1 MEKKKTP
8 TMKVII
14 LGTAWPYRGGIA
26 AFNERLAR
34 EYQAQGHD
42 VEVVT
47 FTLQYPSF
55 LFPGKTQYSPDPA
68 PEGLRITRKLNAI
81 NPFSWISTGRYIRRR
96 RPDLLITPFWL
107 PFMAPALGTADR
119 VAKRK
124 GMRRIS
130 VIHNLIPH
138 EHRPGDKLFS
148 RWFVGANDGFVTL
161 SRSVLDDISLF
172 DAKGSKPKVYSPHP
186 LYDHYGDRMDAADAR
201 RAIGLPE
208 EGRYVLFFGFIRE
221 YKGLDLLLK
230 AMADERLEKMRV
242 KLIVAGEF
250 YGDPKPYHDLIGR
263 LDIGDRVALHT
274 DFIPDH
280 EVNRYFCAADI
291 VAQPYKSATQS
302 GVSQIAYNFEKPMLV
317 TNVGG
322 LPEIVPDGKA
332 GFVVEPDPQA
342 IADALVRY
350 YDEGWEQRLVDGVR
364 DEKRKYLWSNFTA
377 AIETLRPSRR

>member
-1 MEKKKTP
+1 
-8 TMKVII
+8 MKVII

-26 AFNERLAR
+26 AFNERLAH
-34 EYQAQGHD
+34 EYQAEGHD
-42 VEVVT
+42 VEIIT

-68 PEGLRITRKLNAI
+68 PKGLKITRMLNAI
-81 NPFSWISTGRYIRRR
+81 NPFSWLHTGQYIKRQH
-96 RPDLLITPFWL
+96 PDLLITPFWL

-119 VAKRK
+119 VAKSK

-130 VIHNLIPH
+130 IIHNLIPH
-138 EHRPGDKLFS
+138 EHRLGDKLFS

-186 LYDHYGDRMDAADAR
+186 LYDHYGDHMDTADAR
-201 RAIGLPE
+201 RAIGLPA

-230 AMADERLEKMRV
+230 AMSDERLEKMRV

-302 GVSQIAYNFEKPMLV
+302 GVSQIAYNFERPMLV

-350 YDEGWEQRLVDGVR
+350 YDEGWEQRLTDGVR

-377 AIETLRPSRR
+377 AIEQLR